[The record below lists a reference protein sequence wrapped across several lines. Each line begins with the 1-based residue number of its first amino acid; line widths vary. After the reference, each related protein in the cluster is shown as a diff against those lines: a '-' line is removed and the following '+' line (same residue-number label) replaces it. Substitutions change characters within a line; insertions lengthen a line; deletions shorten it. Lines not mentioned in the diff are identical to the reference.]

1 MALNLEQSSGL
12 TAQFGNAVY
21 ANSGAA
27 NTNISTTN
35 ATTYCLSGVA
45 YSGAIKAAAAAP
57 TTDFNG
63 KAPTA
68 ILGAQA
74 AVVVIGFDSSG
85 ALQFL
90 QGPVT
95 AYTNQVAL
103 STHLVKPAIPAGF
116 CPIAYQV
123 IKNKNTAG
131 TAGWTFG
138 TSNFNAASVSFE
150 TAVQVAQLPNFGLF
164 NQTA

>member
-12 TAQFGNAVY
+12 TAQLGNAVY

-35 ATTYCLSGVA
+35 ATVYAINGVA

-63 KAPTA
+63 KTPTA
-68 ILGAQA
+68 ILGGQA
-74 AVVVIGFDSSG
+74 AVVVIGFDASG
-85 ALQFL
+85 NLQFL
-90 QGPVT
+90 QGPV
-95 AYTNQVAL
+95 ASYTNQVAV
-103 STHLVKPAIPAGF
+103 STELQLPGIPAGF
-116 CPIAYQV
+116 CPIAIQV

-138 TSNFNAASVSFE
+138 TSAFNAASVSFE
-150 TAVQVAQLPNFGLF
+150 TAIQVIQLPNYGIF
-164 NQTA
+164 NQSA